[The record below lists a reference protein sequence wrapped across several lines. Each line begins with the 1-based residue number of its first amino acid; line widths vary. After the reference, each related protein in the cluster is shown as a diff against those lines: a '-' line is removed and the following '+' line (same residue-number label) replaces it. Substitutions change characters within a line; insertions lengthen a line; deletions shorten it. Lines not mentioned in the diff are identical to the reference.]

1 MKFIVL
7 LGLIALCFVL
17 AGRDPAL
24 FADGE
29 NYAEYVELVLSGVD
43 VHAEP
48 SFHLIVE
55 QIGELG
61 LYGVFLIYLVFG
73 FFLKGVYFLFKMP
86 GNFHLILIYLTSYFV
101 IHDMVQIRV
110 GAALGLALWA
120 VHHLGERNIFIA
132 LALLIA
138 SFFIHF
144 SVAILAIFSIFI
156 YAVDSGKIKGLT
168 VVWLGYA
175 LLLMSCVLLVL
186 VFLFNFSFLDILA
199 NLLDQYDI
207 LPKRYVDNY
216 LELDDL
222 IGVSKIAYIF
232 VLAFIALYALRQGLL
247 LTFVARHAALS
258 LIFASLIL
266 IAFRNIP
273 VIGARIADTFIFFA
287 PLMLFGLYFT
297 KPIFGRVVFFSML
310 TVQVV
315 NLAFFS
321 TVIRL

>member
-1 MKFIVL
+1 MKFVVL

-17 AGRDPAL
+17 AHRDPAL

-61 LYGVFLIYLVFG
+61 LYSVFLIYLVFG
-73 FFLKGVYFLFKMP
+73 FFLKSTYFLFMMP
-86 GNFHLILIYLTSYFV
+86 GNFHLILLYLTSYFV
-101 IHDMVQIRV
+101 MHDLVQIRV

-120 VHHLGERNIFIA
+120 VHHLGEKNFFIS
-132 LALLIA
+132 LALFIA
-138 SFFIHF
+138 SFFLHY
-144 SVAILAIFSIFI
+144 SVAILAVFSIFI
-156 YAVDSGKIKGLT
+156 YAVDSGKIKFLN
-168 VVWLGYA
+168 VLWIGYA
-175 LLLMSCVLLVL
+175 LLLISCVLVVL
-186 VFLFNFSFLDILA
+186 VFLFNLSFLDILT
-199 NLLDQYDI
+199 NLLDHYDI

-216 LELDDL
+216 LKLDEL
-222 IGVSKIAYIF
+222 IGISKIVYAF
-232 VLAFIALYALRQGLL
+232 VLAVIALYALHQNLL

-258 LIFASLIL
+258 LIFSSLIL

-287 PLMLFGLYFT
+287 PLMLFGLCFT

-310 TVQVV
+310 AIQVV

-321 TVIRL
+321 TVIIL